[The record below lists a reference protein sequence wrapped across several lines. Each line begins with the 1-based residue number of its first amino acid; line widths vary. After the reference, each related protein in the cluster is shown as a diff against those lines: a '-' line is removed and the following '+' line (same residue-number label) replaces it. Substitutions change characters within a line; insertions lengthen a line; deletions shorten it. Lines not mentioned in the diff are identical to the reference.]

1 MDEVDCPMIARPKI
15 ILRFLFLLGFLLLE
29 AGLVIAFYV
38 IPKFHSHEAQSH
50 QVILLPVV
58 SVLHKF
64 PGLRILGLGFWGIL
78 ALGNAGLILLVWRAF
93 KNLWIE
99 PQETQN
105 E

>member
-50 QVILLPVV
+50 QVTLLPVV
-58 SVLHKF
+58 GVLHKF
-64 PGLRILGLGFWGIL
+64 PGLRILGLAFWGIL
-78 ALGNAGLILLVWRAF
+78 ALVNAGLIILVWRGF